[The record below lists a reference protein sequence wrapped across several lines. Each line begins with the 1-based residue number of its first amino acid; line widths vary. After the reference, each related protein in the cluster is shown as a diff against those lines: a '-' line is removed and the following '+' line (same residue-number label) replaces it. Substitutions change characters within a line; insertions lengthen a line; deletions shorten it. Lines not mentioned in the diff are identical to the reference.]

1 MCNVDYTDDYYDIQD
16 ECSIFRRGRT
26 KTCTQCGHSYKYHKH
41 WIGSWSTRSWT
52 ETVVNSGMKSAYDNA
67 VYWMSY
73 YSQQENTYRNNISS
87 IESSIKGYRSTLRN
101 HCQEFNSEALL
112 GRGGGTFQTHLEAM
126 IKLLETRKAA
136 MQLTGVGVDELRSL
150 GDSIDKMKKQRSMI
164 VEACGG

>member
-1 MCNVDYTDDYYDIQD
+1 MSTTPTITMTFRTNVVSFAVVGQKHAHSAGILT
-16 ECSIFRRGRT
+16 SIT
-26 KTCTQCGHSYKYHKH
+26 NT
-41 WIGSWSTRSWT
+41 
-52 ETVVNSGMKSAYDNA
+52 GMKSAYDNA